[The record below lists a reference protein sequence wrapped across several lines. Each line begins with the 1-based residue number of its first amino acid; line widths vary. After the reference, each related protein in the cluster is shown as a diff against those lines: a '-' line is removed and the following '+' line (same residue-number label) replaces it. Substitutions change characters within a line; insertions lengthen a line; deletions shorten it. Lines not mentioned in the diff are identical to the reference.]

1 MELLGHMVVLC
12 LVFEGAS
19 VLQSI
24 VAAPVYIPSSSVGG
38 FPSLQLLLFVYFL
51 IVAIL
56 THVG

>member
-1 MELLGHMVVLC
+1 MVVLC